1 MVEDRVIKRDA
12 ERPRVVELLRI
23 DARSRIARDV
33 ADVVRAGPARG
44 QPRLGDTLEH
54 GERALR
60 RDLPALQLGARGD
73 VRIAAAELLG
83 DRGYRAQLVAVD
95 DAVRVAQPAHERV
108 LRRCDVEQAVKLVQ
122 EDVGPLRELALGGI
136 GRDLVPHVEGMLC
149 ALRLFFAHELAAR
162 GEHAVLRVAMNLV
175 GTDKLG
181 FSFRPRGACN
191 PEAAAEA
198 FQVALLLFGE
208 VAAHQPVRRS
218 GSTTASAVT
227 GLSAFSPGAAGT
239 GKPCVDTW

>member
-60 RDLPALQLGARGD
+60 RDLPDLQVGARGD

-83 DRGYRAQLVAVD
+83 DRGHRAQLVAVD
-95 DAVRVAQPAHERV
+95 DAVRVAQPADRKSTRLNSSHMSISY
-108 LRRCDVEQAVKLVQ
+108 AVCCLNK
-122 EDVGPLRELALGGI
+122 
-136 GRDLVPHVEGMLC
+136 
-149 ALRLFFAHELAAR
+149 
-162 GEHAVLRVAMNLV
+162 
-175 GTDKLG
+175 
-181 FSFRPRGACN
+181 
-191 PEAAAEA
+191 
-198 FQVALLLFGE
+198 
-208 VAAHQPVRRS
+208 
-218 GSTTASAVT
+218 
-227 GLSAFSPGAAGT
+227 
-239 GKPCVDTW
+239 